1 MIIAEKEL
9 KVKLIFRKNR
19 KVKKYTINTFIALYN
34 VMKSKNVY
42 IYDWRNGIEAYN
54 KNIEAENNS
63 NIPIDNRF

>member
-34 VMKSKNVY
+34 VMKSKKC
-42 IYDWRNGIEAYN
+42 IHI
-54 KNIEAENNS
+54 
-63 NIPIDNRF
+63 